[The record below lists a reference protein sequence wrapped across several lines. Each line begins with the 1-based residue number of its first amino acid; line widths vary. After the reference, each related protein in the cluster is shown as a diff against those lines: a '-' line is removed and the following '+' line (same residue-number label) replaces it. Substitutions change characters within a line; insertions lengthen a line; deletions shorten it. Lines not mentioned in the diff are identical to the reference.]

1 MKIIIDRFE
10 GDYAVVEADGK
21 MINMPIG
28 LLPGGAKEGSVV
40 TIEINESETKD
51 REAKIRGMMNELFN
65 K

>member
-10 GDYAVVEADGK
+10 GDCAVVEADGK
-21 MINMPIG
+21 MINMPLA
-28 LLPGGAKEGSVV
+28 LLPESAKEGSVV
-40 TIEINESETKD
+40 TIEIDENETKN